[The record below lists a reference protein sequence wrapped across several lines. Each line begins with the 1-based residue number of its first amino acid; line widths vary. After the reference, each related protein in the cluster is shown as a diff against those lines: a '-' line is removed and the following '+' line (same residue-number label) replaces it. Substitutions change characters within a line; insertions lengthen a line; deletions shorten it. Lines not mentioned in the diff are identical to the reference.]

1 MAMMVTLVN
10 RTSKPLI
17 GTWDGRKYVINPG
30 KHEFPD
36 YKAQKFRD
44 QNPQM
49 GSENVRTGDI
59 TYLFG
64 IVEDGDDISPVEQ
77 NTDAIEKWDRKTLGG
92 TKQVEVVAGDNG
104 LYSRNNL
111 SPGPDAGN
119 GAVKSGFTKA
129 D

>member
-1 MAMMVTLVN
+1 MAMLVTLVN
-10 RTSKPLI
+10 RTSKNLI
-17 GTWDGRKYVINPG
+17 GTWDGRKYIIAPG

-36 YKAQKFRD
+36 YKAIKFKE

-49 GSENVRTGDI
+49 GSEDVRTGDI

-77 NTDAIEKWDRKTLGG
+77 TDAIEKWNRKTMGPHA
-92 TKQVEVVAGDNG
+92 KQVEVVAGDNG

-111 SPGPDAGN
+111 APGPDAAQG

-129 D
+129 